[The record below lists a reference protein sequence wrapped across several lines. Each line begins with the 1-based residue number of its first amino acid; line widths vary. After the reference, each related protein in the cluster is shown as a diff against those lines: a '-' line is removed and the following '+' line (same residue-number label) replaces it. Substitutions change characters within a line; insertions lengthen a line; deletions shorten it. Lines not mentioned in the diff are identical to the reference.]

1 MLAVTLAGLCLLFGS
16 FFFFVCRFFCLFLV
30 CILSS
35 FPRKCISDCDY
46 WDSVSKTWLYV
57 LLHLIASWA
66 VRVSEENTISFF
78 FLRILKA
85 LLNFLLVPTF
95 LFMTLKQ
102 SQFLTSYE
110 HGELFLCKPAW
121 PCFCFCSSEVVFSG
135 LGFCWSGTTCRR
147 FTQSPTLLLFF
158 VVLFLF
164 SFAIINDLK
173 QQKGR

>member
-1 MLAVTLAGLCLLFGS
+1 MSSLWLFCFCLSVFL
-16 FFFFVCRFFCLFLV
+16 FVCFWCASSVVFLGNV
-30 CILSS
+30 YRIVTIGILCPKHGSM
-35 FPRKCISDCDY
+35 CCYI
-46 WDSVSKTWLYV
+46 WLLAE
-57 LLHLIASWA
+57 LLEFQGKIPFL
-66 VRVSEENTISFF
+66 F

-95 LFMTLKQ
+95 LFMTLKR

-135 LGFCWSGTTCRR
+135 LGFCWSGTTCRH